1 MMATIPISQVVSV
14 KPSVLKAAGAAV
26 DLNGLLL
33 TKNTAV
39 PTGTVKSFATA
50 DDVAAFFG
58 ATSDEAQAATVYFS
72 GYTIATR
79 SPGLLHMAQYNSEA
93 VSAYTRGGSLKGVA
107 LDTVKAVTGN
117 LAVTIDGAQKTAASV
132 NLSGATSFADVATKL
147 SSALSALVTWDA
159 VREAFVVSSG
169 TTGKASTIGYVT
181 GTAADGLMLSQA
193 KGADLSQGADAAT
206 PKAFMD
212 ALVQIT
218 QNWALFTTAFEPDL
232 AGKKEFA
239 MWANGRGDRFG
250 YVAWD
255 LDVNAKDPTKTSS
268 FGYWLR
274 QNKVQDTVPVF
285 GDLSHAMF
293 VLGFAASLDFDRRN
307 GRSTLAFKYQGGL
320 VPSVTSASDAA
331 GLEANG
337 YNFFGAYATAKD
349 NFNFM
354 YAGAIS
360 GEWRWLD
367 TFLNQIWLNANL
379 QLAMVN
385 LLTGVGSVPYNAEGY
400 AMIEAACLDPIHAAI
415 NFGAI
420 RTGVALSE
428 SQKAQIKNALGRDA
442 SGTIFSKG
450 YVLQIEPAT
459 AAIRADRGSPSMTL
473 YYADGGSVQ
482 RLHLASIAIQ

>member
-1 MMATIPISQVVSV
+1 MLGTIPISQIVSV
-14 KPSVLKAAGAAV
+14 KPAVLKAAGAAV

-33 TKNTAV
+33 TEDTAV
-39 PTGTVKSFATA
+39 PAGAVKSFASA
-50 DDVAAFFG
+50 DDVANFFG
-58 ATSDEAQAATVYFS
+58 ATSPEAIAAVVYFN

-79 SPGLLHMAQYNSEA
+79 TPGILHIAQYNSTPVA
-93 VSAYTRGGSLKGVA
+93 AYTRGGSLKGVS
-107 LDTVKAVTGN
+107 LDTVKAVTGS
-117 LAVTIDGAQKTAASV
+117 LSVTVDGAQKTAASV
-132 NLSGATSFADVATKL
+132 NLTGATSFADAATRL
-147 SSALSALVTWDA
+147 STALSALVTWDA
-159 VREAFVVSSG
+159 VREAFVISSG
-169 TTGKASTIGYVT
+169 TTGNASTISYVT

-206 PKAFMD
+206 PKAYMD
-212 ALVQIT
+212 ELVQIT

-239 MWANGRGDRFG
+239 MWANGRGNRFG

-255 LDVNAKDPTKTSS
+255 TDVTAKDPTKTTS

-285 GDLSHAMF
+285 GDVSHAMF

-320 VPSVTSASDAA
+320 TPSVTNASDAA

-337 YNFFGAYATAKD
+337 YNFFGPYAAAKE

-354 YAGAIS
+354 YSGAIS
-360 GEWRWLD
+360 GEWKWLD
-367 TFLNQIWLNANL
+367 TFLKQIWLNANL
-379 QLAMVN
+379 QLAMVH
-385 LLTGVGSVPYNAEGY
+385 LLMGVGSIPYNSEGY
-400 AMIEAACLDPIHAAI
+400 AMIEAACLDPINAAI

-428 SQKAQIKNALGRDA
+428 SQKAQIRNALGRDA
-442 SGTIFSKG
+442 SGTIFAKG
-450 YVLQIEPAT
+450 YVLQIDPAT
-459 AAIRADRGSPSMTL
+459 AAIRSDRRSPTMTL

-482 RLHLASIAIQ
+482 RLNLASIAIQ